1 MKRIIL
7 LIIAV
12 LMLAS
17 CAPTTGSPEDAGQT
31 TNNTNPGEQ
40 GALTGQT
47 DTPQN
52 ALQTDDPGNFLPPQD
67 DNLDNP
73 KDIGE
78 LRSILEKSVGVI
90 RSGEWYGDELM
101 LETEAAAMD
110 MPDVLSDTSDL
121 VEDDFS
127 GTNVQVEGVDEMDI
141 LKNDGD
147 YLYYSIDNRVYI
159 FDIRQQTP
167 LLAARIN
174 PKMNYI
180 NGLYLLD
187 DTLIVIGSSN
197 TYMEYGTGSTRW
209 KGYRDETQVMYYNVK
224 DRQDPSLITSNSI
237 EGWYQT
243 SRLTNNKLYVIVNKH
258 AYLFEDDTIPV
269 TPMVDGEPLELDSI
283 GVLPVER
290 HDQYMTIASVNVSD
304 PEQIEV
310 QSFLGSSGTVYA
322 NKQHMYIASPNY
334 YSGNDKMRTDIHK
347 FAFEGLGLVYRG
359 VGSVGG
365 HPLNQFSMD
374 EYDGNFRI
382 AVTQPDY
389 QHDTTS
395 NNVYILNDEME
406 TVGKLEGLA
415 PGEHIYSARFQG
427 DRAYLVTFKT
437 VDPLFVI
444 DVSDPTSPK
453 ELGYLKIPGF
463 SNYLHVWKDGLVLGI
478 GKDTFEKDDRAYH
491 KGIKIALFDVS
502 DVSKPIE
509 KATYYLGDRGTVSD
523 ALYDHTKLM
532 VNVSEGF
539 IGLSANVF
547 ELPEHLKEDER
558 AYGEF
563 LHNGW
568 YIFDITNDAITE
580 RGHVLHN
587 GGVRHED
594 YVQRAA
600 YTGDTIYTISFYEII
615 ASNLETLDKKS
626 SLEFR

>member
-1 MKRIIL
+1 MKRIIFF
-7 LIIAV
+7 IIVV
-12 LMLAS
+12 LMMAG
-17 CAPTTGSPEDAGQT
+17 CAPTTESHEDTGQ
-31 TNNTNPGEQ
+31 TNNTNPNEQ
-40 GALTGQT
+40 GALTEQT
-47 DTPQN
+47 DTPESTP
-52 ALQTDDPGNFLPPQD
+52 TDDPGNFLPPQD

-73 KDIGE
+73 KSISE

-90 RSGEWYGDELM
+90 RSGDRVEVDEA
-101 LETEAAAMD
+101 EDTAMD
-110 MPDVLSDTSDL
+110 MTAPQSDMNNSAKKNVSD
-121 VEDDFS
+121 
-127 GTNVQVEGVDEMDI
+127 TNVQVEGVDEMDT

-159 FDIRQQTP
+159 FDIRKQTP
-167 LLAARIN
+167 LVAARIN
-174 PKMNYI
+174 PKMNYL

-197 TYMEYGTGSTRW
+197 TYMEYGIRSTRY
-209 KGYRDETQVMYYNVK
+209 KSYRDETQIMYYDVK
-224 DRQDPSLITSNSI
+224 NRQNPRLITSNSI

-243 SRLTNNKLYVIVNKH
+243 SRLTNNKLYVIANKYAH
-258 AYLFEDDTIPV
+258 LFEDDTIPV
-269 TPMVDGEPLELDSI
+269 TPMVDGKPLELDCI
-283 GVLPVER
+283 GVLPVDR
-290 HDQYMTIASVNVSD
+290 HEQYMTIASVNVSD
-304 PEQIEV
+304 PKQIEV

-322 NKQHMYIASPNY
+322 NKQHIYIASPNY
-334 YSGNDKMRTDIHK
+334 YSGKEQMRTDIHK
-347 FAFEGLGLVYRG
+347 FAFKGLGLVYRG
-359 VGSVGG
+359 VGTVGG

-374 EYDGNFRI
+374 EYEENFRI
-382 AVTQPDY
+382 AVTQYDY
-389 QHDTTS
+389 ERDTTS
-395 NNVYILNDEME
+395 NDVYILNDKME

-444 DVSDPTSPK
+444 DVSDPASPK
-453 ELGYLKIPGF
+453 ELGYLKIPGY

-478 GKDTFEKDDRAYH
+478 GKDTFERDDMAYY

-502 DVSKPIE
+502 DVNKPIE
-509 KATYYLGDRGTVSD
+509 KATYYLGDRGTESD
-523 ALYDHTKLM
+523 TLHDHTKLM
-532 VNVSEGF
+532 VNTAEGF

-568 YIFDITNDAITE
+568 YIFDITNDAITQ

-600 YTGDTIYTISFYEII
+600 YTGDALYTISFYEII
-615 ASNLETLDKKS
+615 ASNLKTLDKTS

>member
-12 LMLAS
+12 LMLAG
-17 CAPTTGSPEDAGQT
+17 CAPTTGSPEDSEQAL
-31 TNNTNPGEQ
+31 NNTKPDEQ
-40 GALTGQT
+40 GAFTHQT
-47 DTPQN
+47 NIPQD
-52 ALQTDDPGNFLPPQD
+52 AQPTDDPGNFLPPQD

-73 KDIGE
+73 KDISE
-78 LRSILEKSVGVI
+78 LRAILEKSVGVI
-90 RSGEWYGDELM
+90 RSDKWMVADEP
-101 LETEAAAMD
+101 EDAAMEMPSTQSD
-110 MPDVLSDTSDL
+110 MSDSVKKTVSD
-121 VEDDFS
+121 
-127 GTNVQVEGVDEMDI
+127 TNVQVEGVDEMDT

-147 YLYYSIDNRVYI
+147 YLYYCVDNRVYI
-159 FDIRQQTP
+159 IDIRQQTP

-174 PKMNYI
+174 PKMNHI
-180 NGLYLLD
+180 NGIYLLD
-187 DTLIVIGSSN
+187 DTLIVIGGSN
-197 TYMEYGTGSTRW
+197 TYMEYGVGSRRW
-209 KGYRDETQVMYYNVK
+209 NAYRDETQIMYYDVK
-224 DRQDPSLITSNSI
+224 DRQKPSLVTSNSI

-243 SRLTNNKLYVIVNKH
+243 SRLTNHKLYVIVNKY
-258 AYLFEDDTIPV
+258 AQLFEDDTIPV
-269 TPMVDGEPLELDSI
+269 TPMVDGEPLELDCV
-283 GVLPVER
+283 GVLPVDR
-290 HDQYMTIASVNVSD
+290 HDQYMTIASVNVQN
-304 PEQIEV
+304 PEQIQV

-322 NKQHMYIASPNY
+322 NKQHIYIASPNH
-334 YSGNDKMRTDIHK
+334 YSSDDKMRTDIHK
-347 FAFEGLGLVYRG
+347 LAYEGLGLVYKG

-382 AVTQPDY
+382 AVTQYDY
-389 QHDTTS
+389 KHDTTS
-395 NNVYILNDEME
+395 NDVYILNEEME

-444 DVSDPTSPK
+444 DVSDPASPK
-453 ELGYLKIPGF
+453 ELGYLKIPGY

-478 GKDTFEKDDRAYH
+478 GKDTFEKDDMAYY
-491 KGIKIALFDVS
+491 KGVKIALFDVS
-502 DVSKPIE
+502 DVNKPIE
-509 KATYYLGDRGTVSD
+509 KATYYLGDRGTESD
-523 ALYDHTKLM
+523 ALHDHTKLM
-532 VNVSEGF
+532 VNAAEGF

-547 ELPEHLKEDER
+547 ELPENLKEDER

-568 YIFDITNDAITE
+568 YIFDITDDAITE

-587 GGVRHED
+587 GGVRYED

-600 YTGDTIYTISFYEII
+600 YTGDTLYTISSYEII
-615 ASNLETLDKKS
+615 ASNLQTLHKKS